1 MTWLVTQ
8 NTHGELQLIQ
18 LGAAVPDGWTV
29 LVETANPDYLNQI
42 RPVVPQSITRA
53 QAVGALILAGL
64 DERVTQAIDAIP
76 NTLQRRLVRNDW
88 ENRLTFERD
97 NPTLMALSRMLEM
110 SEVDLDQLF
119 IKGSQL

>member
-1 MTWLVTQ
+1 MASSTPAATW
-8 NTHGELQLIQ
+8 
-18 LGAAVPDGWTV
+18 
-29 LVETANPDYLNQI
+29 
-42 RPVVPQSITRA
+42 A

-64 DERVTQAIDAIP
+64 DERVTQATDAIP

-97 NPTLMALSRMLEM
+97 NPTLMALSRMLGM